1 MESQMHINL
10 VKIARDYIQYIK
22 PDIKPEF
29 IITDSSGTNSSARI
43 GGNFIP
49 DIYYNYQ
56 DVLIIGEA
64 KTTADFERSHSLKQY
79 DAYIREC
86 EIYPGESILVLAIPW
101 ELMPTA
107 KNMFRRRK
115 EKEKLALKII
125 IINDIGRSFIL

>member
-10 VKIARDYIQYIK
+10 VKIAVDYIRK
-22 PDIKPEF
+22 NKPEIKSDF
-29 IITDSSGTNSSARI
+29 IITDSSGTNSSVRI

-49 DIYYNYQ
+49 DIYYSYQ
-56 DVLIIGEA
+56 DILIIGEA
-64 KTTADFERSHSLKQY
+64 KTTLDFHRQHSLDQY
-79 DAYIREC
+79 DAYIKEC
-86 EIYPGESILVLAIPW
+86 QLHQGEAILVIAIPW

-115 EKEKLALKII
+115 EKEKLEMRII